1 MARIGTYTTDT
12 DVSGSDKVLGTD
24 TTNTTKNYT
33 LDSIGEYFTKNNVV
47 TVAGQLGFVFEAN
60 TNDAGDGQFYIN
72 GGAGA
77 SGINLADVNKINVS
91 VNYSSGDSLEEM
103 LDEII
108 DDKMMLVEARNQN
121 VKAILTVQ
129 SYAASA
135 TKTDYKDVTV
145 TVSEASGS
153 LTSGNVYVFAKYDGG
168 KDKSYTHTQSSA
180 SSTWSVSHS
189 LNKKPSVSI
198 VDSSDNLVRA
208 HVEYTDL
215 NNLTITLSAPTSGK
229 AYLN

>member
-24 TTNTTKNYT
+24 TTNTTRNYT

-60 TNDAGDGQFYIN
+60 TNDAGDGQFYVN
-72 GGAGA
+72 DGAGA
-77 SGINLADVNKINVS
+77 SGINLADINKINVS
-91 VNYSSGDSLEEM
+91 VNYSSGDTLEEM

-108 DDKMMLVEARNQN
+108 DDKMMIVEARNQN
-121 VKAILTVQ
+121 IKAILTVQ
-129 SYAASA
+129 SYADSGS
-135 TKTDYKDVTV
+135 KTDYKDVTV

-153 LTSGNVYVFAKYDGG
+153 LTDGSVYVLSKYGG
-168 KDKSYTHTQSSA
+168 ASDKSHTHTQSSA

-198 VDSSDNLVRA
+198 VDSSDNLIRA

>member
-47 TVAGQLGFVFEAN
+47 TVAGQLGFVFEASS
-60 TNDAGDGQFYIN
+60 NDAGDGEFYIN
-72 GGAGA
+72 DGTGA
-77 SGINLADVNKINVS
+77 SGINLADINKINVS
-91 VNYSSGDSLEEM
+91 VNYSSGDTLEEM

-108 DDKMMLVEARNQN
+108 DDKMMIVEARNQN
-121 VKAILTVQ
+121 IKAILTVQ
-129 SYAASA
+129 SYANSGS
-135 TKTDYKDVTV
+135 KTDYKDVTV

-153 LTSGNVYVFAKYDGG
+153 LTNGNVYVFSKYDSG

-198 VDSSDNLVRA
+198 VDSSDNLIRA

>member
-60 TNDAGDGQFYIN
+60 TNDAGDGEFYVN
-72 GGAGA
+72 DGTGA
-77 SGINLADVNKINVS
+77 SGINLADINKINVS
-91 VNYSSGDSLEEM
+91 VNYSSGDTLEEM

-108 DDKMMLVEARNQN
+108 DDKMMIVEARNQN
-121 VKAILTVQ
+121 IKAILTVQ
-129 SYAASA
+129 SYANSGS
-135 TKTDYKDVTV
+135 KTDYKDVTV

-153 LTSGNVYVFAKYDGG
+153 LTNGNVYVFSKYDSG

-198 VDSSDNLVRA
+198 VDSSDNLIRA